1 MQYVPFGKLGF
12 RVSRLGFGTMRLPR
26 VEGEENLIDRQRAIA
41 LIRRGIDG
49 GISYVDTAYG
59 YHAGESEI
67 VTGLALKD
75 GYREKVTLTTKLPH
89 WAVNE
94 EKDMNRLLDEQ
105 LKKLDVPY
113 LDFYILHA
121 LNKDAY
127 EKMSAFNYKAF
138 LNEALKDG
146 RIRHTGFSFHDNKDV
161 FLHILNDWDKWEMAQ
176 IQHNYLDDEN
186 QATEEGL
193 REAGRKGVSIVIMEP
208 LRGGVLA
215 NPPADV
221 KEMIEN
227 HEPKHSPVDWAFRYL
242 ADYPEVATILS
253 GMSTEE
259 QLEDNLKIFDDLK
272 VNGMSEE
279 DRAFT
284 KALKQKYLARQP
296 IGCTACQ
303 YCQPCPQN
311 VKIPS
316 IFGAYNNARM
326 FDDPAAFKWRYDQ
339 LVQKGED
346 ASKCV
351 GCGACEVACPQQLPI
366 REWLGKIDAEQK

>member
-1 MQYVPFGKLGF
+1 MQYVPFGKLNF

-26 VEGEENLIDRQRAIA
+26 IEGEDNKIDRERAIA
-41 LIRRGIDG
+41 LIRKGIDG

-89 WAVNE
+89 WSVNE

-121 LNKDAY
+121 LNRDAY
-127 EKMSAFNYKAF
+127 EKMSAFNYKPF
-138 LNEALKDG
+138 LEQALKDG
-146 RIRHTGFSFHDNKDV
+146 RIRHTGFSFHDDKET

-193 REAGRKGVSIVIMEP
+193 REAGRQGVSIVVMEP
-208 LRGGVLA
+208 LRGGALA
-215 NPPADV
+215 NPPSDV
-221 KEMIEN
+221 RAMIDE
-227 HEPKHSPVDWAFRYL
+227 HESKRSPVDWAFRYL

-259 QLEDNLKIFDDLK
+259 QLEDNLRIFNNLT
-272 VNGMSEE
+272 VNGMTEA

-284 KALKQKYLARQP
+284 KALKEKYLARQP

-303 YCQPCPQN
+303 YCQPCPQG
-311 VKIPS
+311 VKIPN
-316 IFGAYNNARM
+316 IFGAYNHAQMFDHPEEFADRYARM
-326 FDDPAAFKWRYDQ
+326 KE
-339 LVQKGED
+339 KGED
-346 ASKCV
+346 GSQCI
-351 GCGACEVACPQQLPI
+351 GCGACETACPQQLNI
-366 REWLGKIDAEQK
+366 REWLEKIESEQK

>member
-12 RVSRLGFGTMRLPR
+12 QVSRLGFGTMRLPR
-26 VEGEENLIDRQRAIA
+26 VEGEDNLIDRERAIA
-41 LIRRGIDG
+41 LIRKGIDG

-67 VTGLALKD
+67 VTGLSLKD
-75 GYREKVTLTTKLPH
+75 GYRDKVTLTTKLPH

-113 LDFYILHA
+113 LDFYILHS
-121 LNKDAY
+121 LNREAY
-127 EKMSAFNYKAF
+127 DKMNAFNYKAF
-138 LNEALKDG
+138 LNGAIKDG
-146 RIRHTGFSFHDNKDV
+146 RVRHVGFSFHDDKDA
-161 FLHILNDWDKWEMAQ
+161 FLHILNDWDQWEMAQ
-176 IQHNYLDDEN
+176 IQYNYLDDEN

-193 REAGRKGVSIVIMEP
+193 RAAGKRGVSLVIMEP

-221 KEMIEN
+221 KDLIDN
-227 HEPKHSPVDWAFRYL
+227 HEPKRSPVDWAFRYI
-242 ADYPEVATILS
+242 ADYPEVVTILS

-259 QLEDNLKIFDDLK
+259 QLEDNLRIFDTLT
-272 VNGMSEE
+272 VNGMTEE
-279 DRAFT
+279 DKAFT

-303 YCQPCPQN
+303 YCQPCPQG
-311 VKIPS
+311 VKIPT
-316 IFGAYNNARM
+316 IFSAYNNARM
-326 FDDPAAFKWRYDQ
+326 FDKPEGFKHRYAM
-339 LVQKGED
+339 LKEKGED
-346 ASKCV
+346 GSQCI
-351 GCGACEVACPQQLPI
+351 GCGACESACPQQLPI
-366 REWLGKIDAEQK
+366 REWLEKIDNEVK

>member
-1 MQYVPFGKLGF
+1 M
-12 RVSRLGFGTMRLPR
+12 
-26 VEGEENLIDRQRAIA
+26 
-41 LIRRGIDG
+41 
-49 GISYVDTAYG
+49 
-59 YHAGESEI
+59 
-67 VTGLALKD
+67 KD

-193 REAGRKGVSIVIMEP
+193 REAGRKGVSIVVMEP

-221 KEMIEN
+221 KEMIDN

-272 VNGMSEE
+272 VNGMSED

-311 VKIPS
+311 VKIPA
-316 IFGAYNNARM
+316 IFGAYNSARM
-326 FDDPAAFKWRYDQ
+326 FDDASAFKWRYDQ

>member
-1 MQYVPFGKLGF
+1 MQYVPFGKLPF

-26 VEGEENLIDRQRAIA
+26 IEGEDNKIDRERAIN

-89 WAVNE
+89 WCVNE

-121 LNKDAY
+121 LNREAY
-127 EKMSAFNYKAF
+127 EKMCAFNYKPF
-138 LNEALKDG
+138 LEQALKDG
-146 RIRHTGFSFHDNKDV
+146 RIRHTGFSFHDDKDA

-193 REAGRKGVSIVIMEP
+193 REAGRQGVSIVVMEP
-208 LRGGVLA
+208 LRGGALA
-215 NPPADV
+215 NPPSNVRA
-221 KEMIEN
+221 MIDA
-227 HEPKHSPVDWAFRYL
+227 HESKRSPVDWAFRYL

-259 QLEDNLKIFDDLK
+259 QLEDNLRVFENLT
-272 VNGMSEE
+272 VNGMTEQ

-284 KALKQKYLARQP
+284 KELKKAYLSRKP

-303 YCQPCPQN
+303 YCQPCPQG
-311 VKIPS
+311 VKIPN
-316 IFGAYNNARM
+316 IFGAYNHAQM
-326 FDDPAAFKWRYDQ
+326 FDHPEEFADRYA
-339 LVQKGED
+339 KMKEKCED
-346 ASKCV
+346 GSLCV
-351 GCGACEVACPQQLPI
+351 GCGACETSCPQQLNI
-366 REWLGKIDAEQK
+366 REWLEKIESEQK

>member
-1 MQYVPFGKLGF
+1 MQYVPFGKLPF

-26 VEGEENLIDRQRAIA
+26 IEGEDNKIDRERAIN

-89 WAVNE
+89 WCVNE

-121 LNKDAY
+121 LNREAY
-127 EKMSAFNYKAF
+127 EKMCAFNYKPF
-138 LNEALKDG
+138 LEQALKDG
-146 RIRHTGFSFHDNKDV
+146 RIRHTGFSFHDDKDA

-193 REAGRKGVSIVIMEP
+193 REAGRQGVSIVVMEP
-208 LRGGVLA
+208 LRGGALA
-215 NPPADV
+215 NPPSNVRA
-221 KEMIEN
+221 MIDA
-227 HEPKHSPVDWAFRYL
+227 HESKRSPVDWAFRYL

-253 GMSTEE
+253 GRSTEE
-259 QLEDNLKIFDDLK
+259 QLEDNLRVFENLT
-272 VNGMSEE
+272 VNGMTEQ

-284 KALKQKYLARQP
+284 KELKKAYLSRKP

-303 YCQPCPQN
+303 YCQPCPQG
-311 VKIPS
+311 VKIPN
-316 IFGAYNNARM
+316 IFGAYNHAQM
-326 FDDPAAFKWRYDQ
+326 FDHPEEFADRYAKMKE
-339 LVQKGED
+339 KGED
-346 ASKCV
+346 GSLCV
-351 GCGACEVACPQQLPI
+351 GCGACETACPQQLNI
-366 REWLGKIDAEQK
+366 REWLEKIESEQK